1 MFKWGIKK
9 NKDLDIKIGI
19 HVGQVVVG
27 VIGKH
32 KKQFSLIGTNVNTT
46 SRHGSTG
53 GNSSITFSRQA
64 RSELHSFP
72 DEAFIRKDVYMKGLC
87 KNLDDTIPV
96 FTLKAA

>member
-1 MFKWGIKK
+1 MVRRNKVERLLGMAQQMLDKTRMFKWGTKK

-19 HVGQVVVG
+19 HVGEVVVG

-53 GNSSITFSRQA
+53 HTGSITLSR
-64 RSELHSFP
+64 
-72 DEAFIRKDVYMKGLC
+72 EAKS
-87 KNLDDTIPV
+87 
-96 FTLKAA
+96 

>member
-1 MFKWGIKK
+1 MVKKNKVERLVNMGQQMIEKTKLFKWGVKK

-19 HVGQVVVG
+19 HVGGVVVG

-53 GNSSITFSRQA
+53 GNRSICLS
-64 RSELHSFP
+64 
-72 DEAFIRKDVYMKGLC
+72 K
-87 KNLDDTIPV
+87 
-96 FTLKAA
+96 